1 MASGSAVPSTLTC
14 WPARFTVMRLT
25 PGTSSS
31 DSRILRAQPPQVAPL
46 TPMVVRVSP
55 EIAVCSLMTA
65 VSAAAGHRLDLVP
78 VFDQAAQGLPVR
90 TAIRHVLPGMHG
102 IGHAVAQL
110 GQLRNLLLHQRQLA
124 GEQIPHQGAG

>member
-14 WPARFTVMRLT
+14 WSARFTVMRLT

-55 EIAVCSLMTA
+55 EVGVCSLMT
-65 VSAAAGHRLDLVP
+65 VFSAAARHRLDLVP
-78 VFDQAAQGLPVR
+78 VFDQTAQGLAVR
-90 TAIRHVLPGMHG
+90 TSVRHVLPGVHG
-102 IGHAVAQL
+102 IGHA
-110 GQLRNLLLHQRQLA
+110 
-124 GEQIPHQGAG
+124 